1 MLAMR
6 NPQPPPSTMRKV
18 CLIFILSLL
27 LFVSDLKAQ
36 IHLPQHQQ
44 LRAALDKD
52 DVATAEGLL
61 REMLKASPDAFA
73 KNNYDYLLARLLKR
87 RDANVEANQLLQ
99 SVVARNSPLASYA
112 LWHQAEIAR
121 RAGNLKEEQRL
132 LQKMIAQYSDHLLRD
147 RAMLRLAESY
157 FRSGQYQSVISL
169 LKGSVATRREYLA
182 LIGEAQLAARQY
194 EEARATFE
202 AAINSRSLDDT
213 SLRSAQGLD
222 SLGASSNLMLSEEE
236 HLRRARIYQFN
247 RYFPEAR
254 KHWLAVVTQFSNSA
268 KRSEALFNL
277 GRGFF
282 LEDNFADAIKW
293 YEQVHREF
301 PATDDGQLGFYYVG
315 HCYQYLN
322 DADRAIARYEDF
334 LREYPKSDYI
344 GYAHLNAIDTLR
356 SANRDAEALKWA
368 DRAMALGDSFTVVT
382 AHFKRAVIRLSQGN
396 YSDAL
401 SEFTALR
408 GRNLNVRGLSATT
421 NLAEVVFM
429 RAYCLEKLGRFDEAI
444 NEYLAMPELRI
455 GAAGYY
461 GWRASERLR
470 ALGMSPRAKNLIAA
484 QREKFLKYVRA
495 ASSQGN
501 PAATKVAALQVLR
514 LAEDE
519 ATRGEM
525 LLALK
530 TSYQSVRGYQPLTV
544 SYSPAGRSALLNAGQ
559 PPASGS
565 SHQTIAGEMLFLGLF
580 DEGAPELAETG
591 ANRPTIAY
599 YCSRGECAKRSYEFG
614 DSLLSRL
621 PDDYR
626 LELLP
631 RDTAEIVYPM
641 PFRDSLARHAEPRGV
656 DPRFLLSIARQESS
670 YNPRVKSQA
679 AARGLMQFI
688 SQTSS
693 QIAAQLRLRDFE
705 QDDLYNADTAILFGS
720 QYLKNLF
727 DEFRNPQAVA
737 AAYNG
742 SEISVRRWK
751 ERANSSDVDRFV
763 IEVLKRETK
772 DYVYKVTN
780 NYLAYQKIYQRQQKT
795 RSR

>member
-1 MLAMR
+1 MILKRALLFF
-6 NPQPPPSTMRKV
+6 
-18 CLIFILSLL
+18 LIFAFPACSA
-27 LFVSDLKAQ
+27 VKAQ
-36 IHLPQHQQ
+36 IGLPQHQQ
-44 LRAALDKD
+44 LRAALNKD
-52 DVATAEGLL
+52 DAATAERLL
-61 REMLKASPDAFA
+61 REMLKTSPAAFNR
-73 KNNYDYLLARLLKR
+73 NNYDYLLARLLMR
-87 RDANVEANQLLQ
+87 RDANIEANQWLQ
-99 SVVARNSPLASYA
+99 SVVARNSPLGGYA

-121 RAGNLKEEQRL
+121 RSGNLKEEQRV
-132 LQKMIAQYSDHLLRD
+132 LQKMISQHADHLLRD
-147 RAMLRLAESY
+147 RAVLRLAESF
-157 FRSGQYQSVISL
+157 FRSGQYQSVVGL

-194 EEARATFE
+194 EDAKSTFE
-202 AAINSRSLDDT
+202 AAMNGRSLDDT
-213 SLRSAQGLD
+213 SLRAAQGLD

-254 KHWLAVVTQFSNSA
+254 KHWLAIVTQFPNCA

-293 YEQVHREF
+293 YEQVHKEF
-301 PATDDGQLGFYYVG
+301 PTTEDGQLGFYYVG

-322 DADRAIARYEDF
+322 EADRAIARYEEF

-356 SANRDAEALKWA
+356 SAGREAESLKWVG
-368 DRAMALGDSFTVVT
+368 RAMALNDGFTVVT
-382 AHFKRAVIRLSQGN
+382 AHFKQALIHLSQDN
-396 YSDAL
+396 YKEAL
-401 SEFTALR
+401 ADFTALKA
-408 GRNLNVRGLSATT
+408 RNLNFRGLIATT
-421 NLAEVVFM
+421 NSSEVEFM
-429 RAYCLEKLGRFDEAI
+429 QAYCLEKLGRFQEAI
-444 NEYLAMPELRI
+444 YGYLAMPELRT
-455 GAAGYY
+455 GWSGYY

-470 ALGMSPRAKNLIAA
+470 SLGLNPRARNLIAA
-484 QREKFLKYVRA
+484 QQEGFLKQARSA
-495 ASSQGN
+495 DSQGN
-501 PAATKVAALQVLR
+501 AITAKAAANQALR
-514 LAEDE
+514 LAVDE

-525 LLALK
+525 LLILK
-530 TSYQSVRGYQPLTV
+530 TAYTKLRGYQAPTV
-544 SYSPAGRSALLNAGQ
+544 SYLTSGRTAPLTGNT
-559 PPASGS
+559 PPATGFN
-565 SHQTIAGEMLFLGLF
+565 HQTIANELLFLGLF
-580 DEGAPELAETG
+580 DEGASELAETG
-591 ANRPTIAY
+591 AGRSTLAY

-614 DSLLSRL
+614 DSLLARL

-626 LELLP
+626 MELLP
-631 RDTAEIVYPM
+631 RDTAEIAYPM

-688 SQTSS
+688 SQTSN

-705 QDDLYNADTAILFGS
+705 QDDLYSADTAILFGS
-720 QYLKNLF
+720 QYLNNLF
-727 DEFRNPQAVA
+727 DEFRNPQAVV

-763 IEVLKRETK
+763 VEVLKRETK
-772 DYVYKVTN
+772 DYVQKVIG
-780 NYLAYQKIYQRQQKT
+780 NYLAYQKIYPGKHRD
-795 RSR
+795 R